1 MFFGISKSKG
11 KLSIRLTRSFGAM
24 FFVVLAVLTAV
35 VFIAAYSF
43 LIQKQK
49 VNIVT
54 SLELISDHIVEEL
67 HEGDLVTDR
76 GIMDEQN
83 TNTMLNLYLLDDSGK
98 IINRVINFHLGESL
112 LQTRAETPELHF
124 SEGHEMLMCY
134 EQEVWDDETPVG
146 TLYAVMKME
155 AEKDFLKLLGLLL
168 IGANIAGVFAALFVG
183 WRTSR
188 RMLAP
193 IDSMITDAQNIG
205 SKSLDARLDVPEAED
220 ELRSLALTI
229 NGMLERIEKAFEAQ
243 GRFVSD
249 ASHEL
254 RTPLAILQGNA
265 NLLDRWG
272 REDKKVLSDSIDSI
286 ARQTSYMNKL
296 VENLLFLARSDGKR
310 QELKKATFFV
320 KKLFE
325 ELLEEQVL
333 LDEAHVY
340 KAECDDALS
349 LCADRSMVKQL
360 LHAAIDNS
368 VKYTPE
374 GGSISLAAFEDE
386 HSIVLSVMDTGI
398 GMDAEHLAH
407 IFERF
412 YRVDKARA
420 RATGGMGL
428 GLSIAAAIATAH
440 GGSISAESEAGK
452 GTKITAI
459 FPR

>member
-1 MFFGISKSKG
+1 MFLGINKAKG
-11 KLSIRLTRSFGAM
+11 KLSARLTRSFGAM
-24 FFVVLAVLTAV
+24 FLAVLVVLSAV

-49 VNIVT
+49 DNIVT
-54 SLELISDHIVEEL
+54 SMELISDHIVEEL
-67 HEGDLVTDR
+67 HEGEAITGR

-83 TNTMLNLYLLDDSGK
+83 TNTLLNLYLLDDAGH
-98 IINRVINFHLGESL
+98 IINRMVNFHLEESML
-112 LQTRAETPELHF
+112 KTHAEAPELRF
-124 SEGHEMLMCY
+124 SDGNEMLLCY
-134 EQEVWDDETPVG
+134 EQKVMDDETPIG
-146 TLYAVMKME
+146 TLYAVIKME
-155 AEKDFLKLLGLLL
+155 AEKDFLKLLGFLL

-193 IDSMITDAQNIG
+193 IDSMIADANNIG
-205 SKSLDARLDVPEAED
+205 SKSMDARLEVPEAED
-220 ELRSLALTI
+220 ELRNLALTV
-229 NGMLERIEKAFEAQ
+229 NGMLGRIEEAFEAQ

-265 NLLDRWG
+265 ELLERWG

-286 ARQTSYMNKL
+286 QRQTSYMNKL

-310 QELKKATFFV
+310 QELKKTIFSV
-320 KKLFE
+320 KELFS
-325 ELLEEQVL
+325 ELLEEQSL
-333 LDEAHVY
+333 LDEMHSY
-340 KAECDDALS
+340 QSNCSDSLR
-349 LCADRSMVKQL
+349 LCADRNMVKQL

-374 GGSISLAAFEDE
+374 GGAITLAAFECE
-386 HSIVLSVMDTGI
+386 HSISLSVADTGI
-398 GMDAEHLAH
+398 GMDAEHLSH

-412 YRVDKARA
+412 YRADKARA

-428 GLSIAAAIATAH
+428 GLSIAAAIAAVH
-440 GGSISAESEAGK
+440 GGSVSAESETGE
-452 GTKITAI
+452 GTKITAV
-459 FPR
+459 FPK